1 MNKNIILFF
10 VIALSFLIINFL
22 ILDIPDSHGV
32 ELKGILL
39 ALFLLIISSSV
50 FLKFIK

>member
-1 MNKNIILFF
+1 MDKNLILFF
-10 VIALSFLIINFL
+10 MIAIVFLIANYL